1 MTDKPVRLPPADFIA
16 ALRTELR
23 AAAAAKDSQLQS
35 SVGTTTIEF
44 TLMTHHE
51 GGGKAGVR
59 FWVADAGGSATMANE
74 STQKVTIAL
83 TPVTA
88 SGQSWRVADEVA
100 ERPP

>member
-1 MTDKPVRLPPADFIA
+1 MTDKPVRLPLADFIA

-23 AAAAAKDSQLQS
+23 AAALAKDSQLQFN
-35 SVGTTTIEF
+35 VGLTTVEF

-51 GGGKAGVR
+51 GGAKAGVR
-59 FWVADAGGSATMANE
+59 FWVVEAGASATVANE

-88 SGQSWRVADEVA
+88 SGQPWRVADEVA

>member
-1 MTDKPVRLPPADFIA
+1 MTDQPVRLSLADFIE
-16 ALRTELR
+16 ALRAELR
-23 AAAAAKDSQLQS
+23 AAAMTKDPQLQFN
-35 SVGTTTIEF
+35 VGPVTVEF

-59 FWVADAGGSATMANE
+59 FWVVEAGASAAVANE
-74 STQKVTIAL
+74 STQKVTLAL

-88 SGQSWRVADEVA
+88 SGDPWRVADEVN